1 MDGEYSSI
9 LASALGF
16 LPSPNHPIRSRQHV
30 GWNGHADLLRS
41 FQIDPKLKL
50 HRLFHR
56 QAGRFGSF
64 QDPVDA
70 ICDSPVGF
78 VAIKPPLASAGVRRL
93 RRHHLPHSLGLV
105 AKPSRMVG
113 GGVEYR
119 RGLEQLELTARCR
132 FRRFRQQRFHLG
144 FAYPAE
150 GSRGFECLLEN
161 LPMSANS
168 GRSEDIRSG

>member
-56 QAGRFGSF
+56 QAGSFGSF

-78 VAIKPPLASAGVRRL
+78 VAIKPPLASAGVAADLSYLTLRL
-93 RRHHLPHSLGLV
+93 G
-105 AKPSRMVG
+105 
-113 GGVEYR
+113 
-119 RGLEQLELTARCR
+119 
-132 FRRFRQQRFHLG
+132 
-144 FAYPAE
+144 
-150 GSRGFECLLEN
+150 
-161 LPMSANS
+161 
-168 GRSEDIRSG
+168 IRSRAGATQHPNSLSLLVSFRA